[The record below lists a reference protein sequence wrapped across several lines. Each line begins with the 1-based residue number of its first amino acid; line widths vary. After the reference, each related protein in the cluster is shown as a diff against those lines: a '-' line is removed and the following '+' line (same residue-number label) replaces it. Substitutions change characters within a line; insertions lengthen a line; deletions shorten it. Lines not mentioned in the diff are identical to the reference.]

1 MRVFKLFK
9 TLHHEMIVGWGSN
22 PSLWDYGPRSKPL
35 HHEAIG
41 SISIE
46 FRIQI

>member
-9 TLHHEMIVGWGSN
+9 TLNHEMFKIVRWSGFE
-22 PSLWDYGPRSKPL
+22 PESLGLCGPRSKPL

-41 SISIE
+41 SIL
-46 FRIQI
+46 